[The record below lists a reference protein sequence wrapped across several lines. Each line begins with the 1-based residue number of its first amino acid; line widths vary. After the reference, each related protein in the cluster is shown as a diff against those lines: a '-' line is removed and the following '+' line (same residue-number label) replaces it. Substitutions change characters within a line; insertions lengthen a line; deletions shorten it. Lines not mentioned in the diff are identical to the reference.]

1 MAWLCILLLNQEL
14 KNKLLGDKI
23 MSKKYLSNKLNLTHI
38 IMIISV
44 IISLFIFYYLD
55 VGSLNYG
62 SLIIV
67 SVSIMSSYF
76 SLKNKINNNKDTIN
90 LNKRMNYLI
99 IWDISLPFIL
109 LLINYIIS

>member
-109 LLINYIIS
+109 LLINYIII